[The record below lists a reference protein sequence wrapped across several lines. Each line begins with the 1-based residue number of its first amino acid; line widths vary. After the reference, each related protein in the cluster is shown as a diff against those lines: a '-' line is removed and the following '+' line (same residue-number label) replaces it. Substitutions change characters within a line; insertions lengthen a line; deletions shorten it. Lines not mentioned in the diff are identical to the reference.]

1 MFKKNRFTFLLLV
14 MCKITWATSQNV
26 AFPHSSRALFSA
38 TGSSIGIFGGD
49 VMLPVYGNK
58 DGFAF
63 GDFMGDYGTNE
74 TFLVSPGGGV
84 RKVIGNQIIG
94 GYFFGDYEKTSLDTH
109 FWDLSPGV
117 EWITTHWDAHLNG
130 YFPTTKKQQFGSQD
144 FLNNYGDSS
153 RVYFE
158 TGTHNQYD
166 EQVTPYAVIGDGA
179 DAELGYSFASKNNLR
194 SRVYVGAYYYQPP
207 DYDNVENITGA
218 TAGFEQAITK
228 NVAIAI
234 RNSYDQVSHYT
245 VGVSLIVT
253 FGGES
258 NLFTNNVRDRL
269 LDPVQRHVGILGT
282 GAGTYDQQYL
292 ENNGTALEYDN
303 VYFISP
309 EGIGDGTYGNAASLT
324 QSTLDSAY
332 AEDGAGSRLYLEG
345 GSNSIYY
352 VNSETTDSSDSTGFQ
367 ATAYPTSPKGLMV
380 YPNQDFYGRSADYT
394 TPASGS
400 EQPQIE
406 VDGVNNY
413 NGFLIQGGG
422 ENTFSDLTITE
433 YSSSRDDYPTS
444 GIIATNNTEEDRTLN
459 IINTHIIG
467 MDAYGVYA
475 ENNNTGAFT
484 INAINS
490 QFNDNGVI
498 DRNFDGTGNSVAGI
512 YAENNNTGIFII
524 NAEHSQFNGNGVMNG
539 SKDGIGGIVAG
550 IDAEN
555 NNTGVFMINAKNSQ
569 FNENGV
575 INGNHAGTGTVA
587 GINAE
592 NTTSGTFNMKVINSQ
607 FNGNGVITGNHSG
620 MEMATGLM
628 ASNNGAGEFNITA
641 KNSQFN
647 DNGMM
652 NGDHSGMGVAAGMSV
667 INNGS
672 GTFILNT
679 SGSEFDNNGD
689 IEVDDSGMGLATGIY
704 MMNASDGTII
714 IS

>member
-1 MFKKNRFTFLLLV
+1 MF
-14 MCKITWATSQNV
+14 KITWPASGNV
-26 AFPHSSRALFSA
+26 AFPDSSRALFSA

-49 VMLPVYGNK
+49 AMLPMYGNK
-58 DGFAF
+58 DGFVF
-63 GDFMGDYGTNE
+63 GDLMGDYGTNE
-74 TFLVSPGGGV
+74 TFLVSPGGGI
-84 RKVIGNQIIG
+84 RKVIGNHIIG

-109 FWDLSPGV
+109 FWDLSPGI
-117 EWITTHWDAHLNG
+117 EWVNTQWDAHLNG
-130 YFPTTKKQQFGSQD
+130 YFPTTKKQQSGSQN

-194 SRVYVGAYYYQPP
+194 SRVYMGMYYYQPP
-207 DYDNVENITGA
+207 DYDEVENITGF
-218 TAGFEQAITK
+218 TAGLEQAVSK
-228 NVAIAI
+228 NIAIAI

-258 NLFTNNVRDRL
+258 NLFTHNVSDRL
-269 LDPVQRHVGILGT
+269 VDPVQRHVGILGT

-303 VYFISP
+303 VYFISVD
-309 EGIGDGTYGNAASLT
+309 GIGNGTYGSAASLT
-324 QSTLDSAY
+324 QSTLDA
-332 AEDGAGSRLYLEG
+332 ANTEDSQGARLYLEG
-345 GSNSIYY
+345 GYNSVYY
-352 VNSETTDSSDSTGFQ
+352 VNSETTGSSDSAELQ
-367 ATAYPTSPKGLMV
+367 ATAYSPVAPKGLMV

-394 TPASGS
+394 TPASSS

-406 VDGVNNY
+406 VDGANDY
-413 NGFLIQGGG
+413 NGFVIQGGG
-422 ENTFSDLTITE
+422 ENTFANLTITE
-433 YSSSRDDYPTS
+433 YSSSRYDYPTS
-444 GIIATNNTEEDRTLN
+444 GIIATNDTEKAMTLT
-459 IINTHIIG
+459 IINTHIVG

-475 ENNNTGAFT
+475 ENNSTGTFT

-498 DRNFDGTGNSVAGI
+498 DRNFDGTGNNVAGI
-512 YAENNNTGIFII
+512 YAENNNTGTFII
-524 NAEHSQFNGNGVMNG
+524 NTEHSQFNGNGVING
-539 SKDGIGGIVAG
+539 SKDGIGGTVAG

-555 NNTGVFMINAKNSQ
+555 NNMGTFTINAINSQ
-569 FNENGV
+569 FNGNGV
-575 INGNHAGTGTVA
+575 VNGNHAGTGTAA
-587 GINAE
+587 GIDADNKTA
-592 NTTSGTFNMKVINSQ
+592 GTFNMTVIHSQ

-620 MEMATGLM
+620 MEIATGLIGT
-628 ASNNGAGEFNITA
+628 NNSVGEFNVTA

-647 DNGMM
+647 GNGTME
-652 NGDHSGMGVAAGMSV
+652 GDHSGMGIAAGMGA

-672 GTFILNT
+672 GTFTLNT
-679 SGSEFDNNGD
+679 SGSEFNNNGD
-689 IEVDDSGMGLATGIY
+689 LAVDDSGMGLASGIY

-714 IS
+714 S